1 MNKEQFLAA
10 VRERLS
16 ALPRDDV
23 EQSLDYYGEM
33 IDDRVE
39 DGLSEEQAVEA
50 MGTVEEIVS
59 QILTDTPL
67 PKLVKAKVKPERSLR
82 TWKIVLLV
90 AGSPVWVP
98 LALTAVILFAA
109 MYIVIWSLVIC
120 LYAVDLSFA
129 AGGVSGIA
137 GSVIWLCMGNS
148 VQALCLLGAGLV
160 CAGLAVFLF
169 LLSNRAAA
177 GSVKLG
183 KIILLWVKSWFVRK
197 GKSNE

>member
-10 VRERLS
+10 IRERLS

-23 EQSLDYYGEM
+23 EKSLDYYGEM

-50 MGTVEEIVS
+50 MGTVDEIAA
-59 QILTDTPL
+59 QILMDTPL
-67 PKLVKAKVKPERSLR
+67 PKLVKAKVKPERALR
-82 TWKIVLLV
+82 AWEIVLLAV
-90 AGSPVWVP
+90 GSPVWVP
-98 LALTAVILFAA
+98 LTLAAVILFAA
-109 MYIVIWSLVIC
+109 MYIVLWSLVVC

-129 AGGVSGIA
+129 AAGVSGIA
-137 GSVIWLCMGNS
+137 GGVIRVCMGNP
-148 VQALCLLGAGLV
+148 VQALCLVGAGLV

-169 LLSNRAAA
+169 LLSNRAAV

-183 KIILLWVKSWFVRK
+183 KIMLLWVKSWFVRR